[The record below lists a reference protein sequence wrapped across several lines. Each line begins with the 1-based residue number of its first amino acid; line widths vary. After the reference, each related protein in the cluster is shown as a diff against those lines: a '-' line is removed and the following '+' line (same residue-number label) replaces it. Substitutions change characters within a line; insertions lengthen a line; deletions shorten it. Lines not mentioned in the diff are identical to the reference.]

1 MRSSHRPMALLTH
14 ARVLIAPWLPQ
25 CCTVSPIHAPPS
37 PARDATQLLRILQ
50 GCEVDVTWAEI
61 LHCSKLRASAQ
72 TTPKRRCRSGDKL
85 AKIGRTTSHRHI
97 CEIEAEARLCHANA
111 CELPAQTR

>member
-37 PARDATQLLRILQ
+37 PAHGRHRALL
-50 GCEVDVTWAEI
+50 
-61 LHCSKLRASAQ
+61 S
-72 TTPKRRCRSGDKL
+72 
-85 AKIGRTTSHRHI
+85 
-97 CEIEAEARLCHANA
+97 
-111 CELPAQTR
+111 